1 MCFIKIRKGDSD
13 AKVNSKERI
22 NTMENIERK
31 FIMSK
36 RIKKVISLV
45 LIFMIAMLQTLSTFA
60 ASGGGNKFE
69 IVDTD
74 TWVEQILSYPI
85 DGIDVKSLA

>member
-1 MCFIKIRKGDSD
+1 
-13 AKVNSKERI
+13 
-22 NTMENIERK
+22 
-31 FIMSK
+31 MSK

-69 IVDTD
+69 IVDS
-74 TWVEQILSYPI
+74 EYRRFLSPFQPTGDSSVITQRTVQFFAYEFTF
-85 DGIDVKSLA
+85 VVLNVMLFAT

>member
-69 IVDTD
+69 IVD
-74 TWVEQILSYPI
+74 
-85 DGIDVKSLA
+85 KSLRRGDSDAELKRKEHET

>member
-36 RIKKVISLV
+36 RIKKS
-45 LIFMIAMLQTLSTFA
+45 
-60 ASGGGNKFE
+60 
-69 IVDTD
+69 
-74 TWVEQILSYPI
+74 
-85 DGIDVKSLA
+85 

>member
-1 MCFIKIRKGDSD
+1 
-13 AKVNSKERI
+13 
-22 NTMENIERK
+22 
-31 FIMSK
+31 MSK

-69 IVDTD
+69 IVDSKYGTIN
-74 TWVEQILSYPI
+74 EQI
-85 DGIDVKSLA
+85 